1 MLRETDLGLSSGEAD
16 PGVGAV
22 VVLAISVLGREKK
35 LSFRAVICSAK
46 SSSEKNLPLSFFS
59 S

>member
-1 MLRETDLGLSSGEAD
+1 MLKETDLGLSSGEAD

-46 SSSEKNLPLSFFS
+46 KLL
-59 S
+59 